1 MQHCDPEDLALV
13 ALGEAPIDTDVA
25 AHIAACAQ
33 CRGELESLTS
43 IVSVGRS
50 IKLDDQPIEPPS
62 QVWESVQAEISR
74 DASEADA
81 AERNGSEFVDLQEQ
95 RERRKNRRWVP
106 IAVAAASCLV
116 LGGVVGGLVVGGA
129 SIGTSKEDVP
139 VTVASGT
146 LEPVPGGPDPK
157 TTGTARLERTNGQYV
172 LEVDAKGL
180 RNPDGF
186 YEVWMMNPTTSGLVA
201 IGTFNANQS
210 KATFPVPSGLPLT
223 SYTSVDI
230 SDEPFDG
237 VPGHSAVSV
246 LRGNLA
252 T

>member
-81 AERNGSEFVDLQEQ
+81 AKRNDAGFVDLQEQ

-146 LEPVPGGPDPK
+146 LETYFSVP
-157 TTGTARLERTNGQYV
+157 R
-172 LEVDAKGL
+172 
-180 RNPDGF
+180 
-186 YEVWMMNPTTSGLVA
+186 
-201 IGTFNANQS
+201 
-210 KATFPVPSGLPLT
+210 PS
-223 SYTSVDI
+223 
-230 SDEPFDG
+230 E
-237 VPGHSAVSV
+237 
-246 LRGNLA
+246 
-252 T
+252 

>member
-81 AERNGSEFVDLQEQ
+81 AKRNDAGFVDLQEQ

-116 LGGVVGGLVVGGA
+116 PGGVVGGLVVGGA

-146 LEPVPGGPDPK
+146 LEPVPGDLIRRRRAPRGWS
-157 TTGTARLERTNGQYV
+157 GQM
-172 LEVDAKGL
+172 ASMCSK
-180 RNPDGF
+180 
-186 YEVWMMNPTTSGLVA
+186 WMPRACGILMGSTRSG
-201 IGTFNANQS
+201 
-210 KATFPVPSGLPLT
+210 
-223 SYTSVDI
+223 
-230 SDEPFDG
+230 
-237 VPGHSAVSV
+237 
-246 LRGNLA
+246 
-252 T
+252 